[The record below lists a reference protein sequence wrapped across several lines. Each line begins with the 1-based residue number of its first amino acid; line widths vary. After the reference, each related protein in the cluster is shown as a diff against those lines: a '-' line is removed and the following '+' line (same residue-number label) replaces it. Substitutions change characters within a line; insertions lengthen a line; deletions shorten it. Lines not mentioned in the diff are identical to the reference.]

1 MPRVVHFEVT
11 CDDVERAVKFYEN
24 VFGWKFNK
32 WEGPIEYWLVNT
44 GEKDQ
49 PGINGGFMKREK
61 SDEGSVY
68 NTIDVP
74 SVDDYIAKIKQAG
87 GEIEVDKVAVPG
99 VGWFAYFKD
108 PEGNV
113 FGIMEEDSQAE

>member
-1 MPRVVHFEVT
+1 MSRVVHFEVM
-11 CDDVERAVKFYEN
+11 CDDVDRAVKFYET

-32 WEGPIEYWLVNT
+32 WDGPIEYWLVDT
-44 GEKDQ
+44 GDKDQ

-61 SDEGSVY
+61 SGGGTVC
-68 NTIDVP
+68 NTIDVA
-74 SVDDYIAKIKQAG
+74 SVDSYIAKIKQAG
-87 GEIEVDKVAVPG
+87 GEIEVDKAAVPG

-113 FGIMEEDSQAE
+113 FGIMEEDSSAK